1 VSYATRVLATKT
13 ALACSRCGREA
24 PNDPEELVT
33 WRHGELALEDDVG
46 EGLLL
51 CPECDA
57 EDRERAFEEG
67 EGG

>member
-1 VSYATRVLATKT
+1 MLATG
-13 ALACSRCGREA
+13 LACSQCGREA
-24 PNDPEELVT
+24 PSEREELAT
-33 WRHGELALEDDVG
+33 WRHGDIALEGEIG

-57 EDRERAFEEG
+57 EDRERVFEEG

>member
-1 VSYATRVLATKT
+1 MVATRVQAS
-13 ALACSRCGREA
+13 CSRCGREA
-24 PNDPEELVT
+24 PTDAERLVR
-33 WRHGELALEDDVG
+33 WRHGELALEGDVG

>member
-1 VSYATRVLATKT
+1 VAYATNIPTTSV
-13 ALACSRCGREA
+13 ACSQYGREA
-24 PNDPEELVT
+24 PKDPEELAK
-33 WRHGELALEDDVG
+33 WRHGELALAGDPG

-51 CPECDA
+51 CPDCDA

>member
-1 VSYATRVLATKT
+1 MLTTSVV
-13 ALACSRCGREA
+13 CSQCGREA
-24 PNDPEELVT
+24 PADRDELAT
-33 WRHGELALEDDVG
+33 WRHGELALEGDVE

-57 EDRERAFEEG
+57 EDREQVFEEG